1 MRIGELAE
9 AAGTTTKTLRFYE
22 DQGLLP
28 AAQRTPAGYRDYA
41 PDALGRLDF
50 IHRGQAAGL
59 TLAQIRQILGIR
71 DSGTSPCRHVSDL
84 LDRRLSDLDSQI
96 ADLVALRETLA
107 VLRHR
112 ATDADPDTCPADQ
125 VCRYL

>member
-9 AAGTTTKTLRFYE
+9 VAGTTSKTLRFYE

-28 AAQRTPAGYRDYA
+28 PPERTLAGYRDYTPETA
-41 PDALGRLDF
+41 ARIDF

-59 TLAQIRQILGIR
+59 SLAQIRQILDIR
-71 DSGTSPCRHVSDL
+71 DHGQAPCEHVREL
-84 LDRRLSDLDSQI
+84 LDARLADIEQQI
-96 ADLVALRETLA
+96 AHLVELRDTIATLRDNA
-107 VLRHR
+107 S
-112 ATDADPDTCPADQ
+112 DPEPDTCSPDR

>member
-9 AAGTTTKTLRFYE
+9 VAGTTSKTLRFYE

-28 AAQRTPAGYRDYA
+28 PAERTPAGYRDYA
-41 PDALGRLDF
+41 PDAAARIDF

-59 TLAQIRQILGIR
+59 TLAQIRQIIDIR
-71 DSGTSPCRHVSDL
+71 DHGQAPCGHVRDL
-84 LDRRLSDLDSQI
+84 LDTRLADIEQQI
-96 ADLVALRETLA
+96 AHLIGLRDTIATL
-107 VLRHR
+107 RD
-112 ATDADPDTCPADQ
+112 DAAHPEPSTCSADK

>member
-22 DQGLLP
+22 DEGLLRP
-28 AAQRTPAGYRDYA
+28 ADRTPAGYRDYG
-41 PDALGRLDF
+41 PEALARVGF

-59 TLAQIRQILGIR
+59 TLAQIRQILDIR
-71 DSGTSPCRHVSDL
+71 DSGQAPCEHVQDL
-84 LDRRLSDLDSQI
+84 LDTRL
-96 ADLVALRETLA
+96 ADLEQQITQLLELRDTITR
-107 VLRHR
+107 LRDQ
-112 ATDADPDTCPADQ
+112 ATQVEPDTCGADQ